1 MTATGPTKSTP
12 PPPRAQQP
20 SIRSFFQ
27 PKQPVYAAPPGIPIA
42 STNSNENTPPQTS
55 NAEYSGDVLSKGAS
69 TNESASAN
77 SLLNGLPMNG
87 SVTPNGLPMNGSAT
101 PLQSPNSSSLPSST
115 QPSSLPPDYSI
126 EAPQPQH
133 IQPLHRINSLLLP
146 IPYPDSFYNAILSPP
161 SGSTPVSLSFSRVVL
176 HHSPIPPSEPKVIGS
191 LICRLDPSPPPA
203 PSNHYSIYLQ
213 SLTLLSPHRHLG
225 LATQLLDSVIGL
237 ATSTQVPLGVK
248 IEGLYA
254 HVWVENTDALEWYL
268 KRGFEKGEL
277 VEGYYRRLR
286 PQEAWLLRR
295 RITVKDHMSSSQT
308 QLPTQAQSQSIASS
322 ANKNPIRPPP
332 AKHTASFQDRR
343 PDREWNDLPEDVLL
357 PVGRGAGDEQ
367 SKESSRSSSRSGVS
381 EGGTARGKKKRSYP
395 AAAFGGGV

>member
-1 MTATGPTKSTP
+1 MPGATA
-12 PPPRAQQP
+12 
-20 SIRSFFQ
+20 
-27 PKQPVYAAPPGIPIA
+27 
-42 STNSNENTPPQTS
+42 NSDENTSPQNY
-55 NAEYSGDVLSKGAS
+55 NAEYSGDVLSNGAS
-69 TNESASAN
+69 ANESASAN
-77 SLLNGLPMNG
+77 GF
-87 SVTPNGLPMNGSAT
+87 
-101 PLQSPNSSSLPSST
+101 SPNAT
-115 QPSSLPPDYSI
+115 SLPPSTQSSPLPSDYSI

-146 IPYPDSFYNAILSPP
+146 IPYPDAFYNAILSPP
-161 SGSTPVSLSFSRVVL
+161 PGSTPVPLSFSRVVL
-176 HHSPIPPSEPKVIGS
+176 HHSPFSPSEPKVIGS
-191 LICRLDPSPPPA
+191 LICRLDPSPPSSP
-203 PSNHYSIYLQ
+203 PNHYSIYLQ

-225 LATQLLDSVIGL
+225 LATKLLDAVIGL

-286 PQEAWLLRR
+286 PQGAWLLRR

-308 QLPTQAQSQSIASS
+308 QLPQSQGMTSP
-322 ANKNPIRPPP
+322 ANANPTRPPP

-357 PVGRGAGDEQ
+357 RVGRGAGDEQ

-381 EGGTARGKKKRSYP
+381 EGGTTRGKKKRSYP